1 MRKYY
6 FYLHLSHTWRFF
18 VYVCLLNY
26 TAIIMKIV
34 ILGTAWPY
42 RGGIA
47 DFNNRLTQEFIKEG
61 HDVKVITFTLQ
72 YPSFL
77 FPGKT
82 QYSPD
87 PQPSGLN
94 IVRLL
99 NSVNPFNWIK
109 VSREIRKEKPDML
122 IVPFWMPFMGISTG
136 AVSRLARKSVT
147 KRVAILHNLIPHEH
161 KPGDKILSRFFIRSV
176 DGFVALS
183 ESVLAD
189 ISLFDKTKP
198 RSFCPHPL
206 YDHFGTVATREESIK
221 HLGLDPAYKY
231 ILFFGLIRDYK
242 GLDLLLKAY
251 ADNRLRKQDV
261 RLLVAGEF
269 YGSSDKYFELEK
281 ELGLEGL
288 IIWKNEFV
296 PSEEVRYWFGA
307 ADIIAQPYKTATQSG
322 VSQIAYHFEKP
333 MLVTKVGGLA
343 EIVPNG
349 KAGYAVEPEPIQIAD
364 GLVDFFT
371 NNRQEQFT
379 QGIVDEKKKYSW
391 ANMTQAVLSCYS
403 SADTTS

>member
-1 MRKYY
+1 
-6 FYLHLSHTWRFF
+6 
-18 VYVCLLNY
+18 
-26 TAIIMKIV
+26 MKIV

-47 DFNNRLTQEFIKEG
+47 DFNNRLAQEFISEG
-61 HDVKVITFTLQ
+61 NQVRIITFTLQ

-87 PQPSGLN
+87 PQPEGLD
-94 IVRLL
+94 IVRRL

-109 VSREIRKEKPDML
+109 VSRDIRNEKPDLL
-122 IVPFWMPFMGISTG
+122 IVPFWMPFMGVSIG
-136 AVSRLARKSVT
+136 AVSRMAKKCGA
-147 KRVAILHNLIPHEH
+147 KRIAILHNLIPHEH
-161 KPGDKILSRFFIRSV
+161 KPGDKILSRYFIKSV
-176 DGFVALS
+176 DGYVALS

-189 ISLFDKTKP
+189 INLFDTKKP
-198 RSFCPHPL
+198 RTFCPHPL
-206 YDHFGTVATREESIK
+206 YDHFGAIESRQESLK
-221 HLGLDPAYKY
+221 HLGLDPAYRY

-251 ADNRLRKQDV
+251 ADSRLRELNV
-261 RLLVAGEF
+261 RLLVTGEF

-281 ELGLEGL
+281 QLGLEGL
-288 IIWKNEFV
+288 VIWKNEFV
-296 PSEEVRYWFGA
+296 PANEVSYCFGA
-307 ADIIAQPYKTATQSG
+307 ADLIAQPYKTATQSG

-349 KAGYAVEPEPIQIAD
+349 IAGYAVEPEPAQIAD
-364 GLVDFFT
+364 GLVDFFK

-379 QGIVDEKKKYSW
+379 KGIIEEKKKYSW
-391 ANMTQAVLSCYS
+391 SNMTQAVYKVCGG
-403 SADTTS
+403 TN

>member
-1 MRKYY
+1 
-6 FYLHLSHTWRFF
+6 
-18 VYVCLLNY
+18 
-26 TAIIMKIV
+26 MKIA

-47 DFNNRLTQEFIKEG
+47 DFNNRLAQEFISEG
-61 HDVKVITFTLQ
+61 HEVIIYTFTLQ

-82 QYSPD
+82 QFSPD
-87 PQPSGLN
+87 PQPEGLN
-94 IVRLL
+94 IIRRL

-109 VSREIRKEKPDML
+109 VGRELRKEKPELL
-122 IVPFWMPFMGISTG
+122 IVPFWMPFMGPSTG
-136 AVSRLARKSVT
+136 FVARRLRKCGA

-161 KPGDKILSRFFIRSV
+161 KPGDKILSRYFIRSV
-176 DGFVALS
+176 DGYVALS
-183 ESVLAD
+183 ESVLND
-189 ISLFDKTKP
+189 INLFDRNKP
-198 RSFCPHPL
+198 RTFCPHPL
-206 YDHFGTVATREESIK
+206 YDHFGPMATREESLK
-221 HLGLDPAYKY
+221 HLGLDPAFRY

-242 GLDLLLKAY
+242 GLDLLLQAY
-251 ADNRLRKQDV
+251 SDSRLRRLNV

-281 ELGLEGL
+281 QLGLEGL
-288 IIWKNEFV
+288 VIWKNEFV
-296 PSEEVRYWFGA
+296 PADDVRFCFGA
-307 ADIIAQPYKTATQSG
+307 ADLIAQPYKTATQSG

-343 EIVPNG
+343 EIVPDG
-349 KAGYAVEPEPIQIAD
+349 KAGYAVDPEPAKIAD

-379 QGIVDEKKKYSW
+379 AGVIDEKKKYSW
-391 ANMTQAVLSCYS
+391 DKMSKAILTIGTVP
-403 SADTTS
+403 TV

>member
-1 MRKYY
+1 
-6 FYLHLSHTWRFF
+6 
-18 VYVCLLNY
+18 
-26 TAIIMKIV
+26 MKIV

-47 DFNNRLTQEFIKEG
+47 DFNNRLAQEFIKESYT
-61 HDVKVITFTLQ
+61 VKIITFTLQ

-87 PQPSGLN
+87 PQPEGLD
-94 IVRLL
+94 IVRKL
-99 NSVNPFNWIK
+99 NSVNPFNWIG
-109 VSREIRKEKPDML
+109 VARMIRKEKPDIL
-122 IVPFWMPFMGISTG
+122 IVPFWMPFMGVSIG
-136 AVSRLARKSVT
+136 AVSRMARRCGA
-147 KRVAILHNLIPHEH
+147 KRIAILHNLIPHEH
-161 KPGDKILSRFFIRSV
+161 KPGDKILSRFFIKSA
-176 DGFVALS
+176 DGYVALS

-189 ISLFDKTKP
+189 IDLFDRKKP
-198 RSFCPHPL
+198 RTFCPHPL
-206 YDHFGTVATREESIK
+206 YDHFGAIASRQESLS
-221 HLGLDPAYKY
+221 HLGLDPAFRY

-251 ADNRLRKQDV
+251 ADSRLRNLNV
-261 RLLVAGEF
+261 RLLVTGEF

-281 ELGLEGL
+281 KLGLEGL
-288 IIWKNEFV
+288 VIWKNEFV
-296 PSEEVRYWFGA
+296 PANEVRYCFGA
-307 ADIIAQPYKTATQSG
+307 ADLIAQPYKTATQSG

-349 KAGYAVEPEPIQIAD
+349 IAGYAVEPEPSLIAD

-371 NNRQEQFT
+371 NNRLEQFT
-379 QGIVDEKKKYSW
+379 AGVLEQKNRYSW
-391 ANMTQAVLSCYS
+391 SKMTQAIKKAAGSEN
-403 SADTTS
+403 